1 MRPQSSLSSWSMPK
15 VTLPADRPQE
25 VEAGTPVGSVL
36 SSEAICARVDGE
48 LVDLSWPIERD
59 VTVEPVIAAEPDGLH
74 VLRHST
80 AHVMAQAVCD
90 LYPGAKYA
98 IGPPIDD
105 GFYYDFHLPHSLSP
119 DDLGRIQD

>member
-1 MRPQSSLSSWSMPK
+1 SQPGRVAQWESACFTRKRSEVQNLPRPPPTSRSLGPMRPQSSLSSWSMPK

-74 VLRHST
+74 VR
-80 AHVMAQAVCD
+80 
-90 LYPGAKYA
+90 
-98 IGPPIDD
+98 
-105 GFYYDFHLPHSLSP
+105 
-119 DDLGRIQD
+119 